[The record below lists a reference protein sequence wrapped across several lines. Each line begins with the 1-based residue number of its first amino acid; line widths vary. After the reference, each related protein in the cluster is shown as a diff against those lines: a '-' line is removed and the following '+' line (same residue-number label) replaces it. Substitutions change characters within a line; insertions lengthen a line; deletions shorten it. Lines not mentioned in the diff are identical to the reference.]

1 MDRPAILEFPRQTQM
16 SREKIASRR
25 PSRNLERKFYRGF
38 ARLADLSDIAQTLTS
53 QNSTRQNIIP
63 PPDFEACTSEFKIL
77 ESKIR
82 VILIWN

>member
-38 ARLADLSDIAQTLTS
+38 ARLADRP
-53 QNSTRQNIIP
+53 N
-63 PPDFEACTSEFKIL
+63 PDFTGFDA
-77 ESKIR
+77 SKYHPSPRFRSLYIR
-82 VILIWN
+82 I

>member
-38 ARLADLSDIAQTLTS
+38 ARLTDLSDKPWLHRIRRVKISSL
-53 QNSTRQNIIP
+53 P
-63 PPDFEACTSEFKIL
+63 PI
-77 ESKIR
+77 SKLVHSNLKFSNLR
-82 VILIWN
+82 FA